1 MSLKYMVVPAT
12 NFKMD
17 SETGLFTAYANTKNF
32 IDHVKD
38 RAVDGCYLKSIEKH
52 KSAKTMPKMFWSH
65 NPYELPVGVWKT
77 MLEDSKGLLMG
88 GKVSQTT
95 MGKDIEILA
104 KDGGLDSFSIG
115 YEVIEEKWNQSKGCN
130 DLLDIHVKEVS
141 WVNFACNEES
151 LLQEMKS
158 ALKNGQLPTRRELEK
173 LLREAMHLS
182 KSQAQNIVARYD
194 DSPIETKSDDIFDL
208 MAKLPQ

>member
-1 MSLKYMVVPAT
+1 MVVPAT